1 MERFIE
7 IIREAF
13 TVVLWLSVIV
23 NAFYGEYGAAVLSAV
38 LLAVLE
44 LEKINGNLE
53 K

>member
-13 TVVLWLSVIV
+13 TIVLWISVIV
-23 NAFYGEYGAAVLSAV
+23 NAFYGEYGAALLSGV

-44 LEKINGNLE
+44 LEKINTNLE